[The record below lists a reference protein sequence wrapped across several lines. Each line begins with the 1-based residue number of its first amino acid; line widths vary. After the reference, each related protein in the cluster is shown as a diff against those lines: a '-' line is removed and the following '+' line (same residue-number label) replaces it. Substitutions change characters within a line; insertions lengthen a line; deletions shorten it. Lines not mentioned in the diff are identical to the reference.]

1 MFALGMSVKQA
12 TDIVDH
18 INSTL
23 TYSQHE
29 SLARDVLLSNKSV
42 GNLVRSVGVY
52 VCVASRLI
60 RSVGVCVC
68 LTGQRDQSDRD
79 AIASAEH
86 TALHHCHPK
95 EHSRLAS
102 QTALPS
108 LLRQYVTSCSVIVF
122 ASRGNKSLT
131 HLSLAHLSLSC
142 LLDCV
147 MNSA

>member
-60 RSVGVCVC
+60 RSVGVRVCVSQANV
-68 LTGQRDQSDRD
+68 TK
-79 AIASAEH
+79 AIETLSQAQNTLRSI
-86 TALHHCHPK
+86 TVIQK
-95 EHSRLAS
+95 NIRGWRVRRLYHRCCGS
-102 QTALPS
+102 T
-108 LLRQYVTSCSVIVF
+108 
-122 ASRGNKSLT
+122 
-131 HLSLAHLSLSC
+131 
-142 LLDCV
+142 
-147 MNSA
+147 

>member
-52 VCVASRLI
+52 QVADTLEIGR
-60 RSVGVCVC
+60 
-68 LTGQRDQSDRD
+68 
-79 AIASAEH
+79 
-86 TALHHCHPK
+86 
-95 EHSRLAS
+95 
-102 QTALPS
+102 
-108 LLRQYVTSCSVIVF
+108 
-122 ASRGNKSLT
+122 
-131 HLSLAHLSLSC
+131 AH
-142 LLDCV
+142 V
-147 MNSA
+147 